1 MKRSQHVRIVSLF
14 SFVFFVAAA
23 LGQGN
28 SGSIRGTILDMTGAA
43 VAGVTVEVTSEATN
57 VTKSITTATSGFYSV
72 DALTP
77 GLYTVRASVQ
87 GFNTVFVQ
95 HVQVDPGQTRETS
108 LSLKVGSVGE
118 TINVTADAL
127 AVETQDSGSGGTITS
142 KQVENLM
149 LNGRNFQSM
158 GQLIPGVS
166 STAGNN
172 QQSAGGLTG
181 GTTLIVNGASIEYS
195 VYTLD
200 GVYNMNTG
208 NLGNI
213 NILPIVDSIDEFRI
227 LKDNYSA
234 RYGLA
239 GSGQVIVQ
247 TKSGSDT
254 FHGSAWDYFRNDGLD
269 ANNYFG
275 TQKTKLRQNIFGY
288 SFGGPIF
295 IPHLYNANRKRKT
308 FFFASNEWRRIV
320 NGSTAQG
327 LVFTQAQRAGTLSDT
342 NLAFKDNLA
351 QGQLATRGANNCIVN
366 GTLNPACIDPTA
378 IALLNSL
385 ASLPNNPGSSLN
397 YINQE
402 PQTLSQ
408 DSYNYRVDHYVT
420 GNEVLTGRCSYE
432 QVKNGIPYNSFG
444 TGIFPVTPT
453 TYYTTGLNMMIR
465 LSSTITPSVINTA
478 TIAETYDKPRI
489 NTTGFLTPAGVT
501 INQAFPTANV
511 LNKAPQINF
520 SGGYT
525 GFGAGTPPIHA
536 SDGEGILQDDLSWTK
551 GSHVFQFGALYIA
564 GVKNQNVFT
573 YPGGQFTF
581 NGTRTGDPVADYLLG
596 LPATYHQDS
605 GQRSGSFH
613 YRQGEAY
620 AQDDWRATRRLT
632 VNAGLRWVY
641 FSPNT
646 SSGNQVSS
654 FFPSAYDPTVA
665 PVVTAGGGFVTN
677 PNGVPLTATGT
688 AANLS
693 TGLVQAGVNGVPSG
707 FFTPKYTNFAP
718 RVGFAYD
725 LTGDGKTSLRAG
737 YGIGYSRL
745 AVEAIYG
752 AFGQNPPFNQ
762 SANILSGTL
771 ENPASGLASGASPQ
785 TLDAVG
791 PKFTPAQ
798 VQSFSA
804 TVERQIVPS
813 AVLSVA
819 YAGSLFRHQETVSY
833 DLNQPLA
840 VAAPTQSAGCITG
853 QAPASSYNFDPCINT
868 NTSSPNF
875 TRPYKG
881 YQNIYAEAG
890 IGSGNY
896 NALQTGFVYRKNSVQ
911 ATGAYSYSKS
921 LAQFGHTSNTGGGSI
936 GTNGGQGIQD
946 WRNLAAEYAPTNFNR
961 PHVLSISGI
970 YDFQVFKH
978 SGNLLERQILG
989 GWSLATLGVIESGF
1003 ALTPGISTGTNGL
1016 AIRPNQ
1022 VAPIRLLKTKAE
1034 WFDTTAFAAP
1044 EFGFYGNASP
1054 ASIRGPREI
1063 SFNVATYK
1071 TFPIHDRVNVQ
1082 FRAEAFNFLNH
1093 PNFSNVDTSVGSAT
1107 YGRVTSALD
1116 PRELE
1121 LSARISF

>member
-1 MKRSQHVRIVSLF
+1 
-14 SFVFFVAAA
+14 
-23 LGQGN
+23 
-28 SGSIRGTILDMTGAA
+28 MTGAA

-525 GFGAGTPPIHA
+525 GFGAGTLLSMHRMEREFFRTTLVGQKA
-536 SDGEGILQDDLSWTK
+536 HTSFSSELYTLQESRTK
-551 GSHVFQFGALYIA
+551 M
-564 GVKNQNVFT
+564 
-573 YPGGQFTF
+573 
-581 NGTRTGDPVADYLLG
+581 
-596 LPATYHQDS
+596 
-605 GQRSGSFH
+605 
-613 YRQGEAY
+613 
-620 AQDDWRATRRLT
+620 
-632 VNAGLRWVY
+632 
-641 FSPNT
+641 FSPIRED
-646 SSGNQVSS
+646 SSPSTERVQVI
-654 FFPSAYDPTVA
+654 
-665 PVVTAGGGFVTN
+665 
-677 PNGVPLTATGT
+677 
-688 AANLS
+688 LS
-693 TGLVQAGVNGVPSG
+693 RTIFSG
-707 FFTPKYTNFAP
+707 FPQHIIKIAASAAAP
-718 RVGFAYD
+718 FITAKGR
-725 LTGDGKTSLRAG
+725 LMRRM
-737 YGIGYSRL
+737 IG
-745 AVEAIYG
+745 APHV
-752 AFGQNPPFNQ
+752 
-762 SANILSGTL
+762 
-771 ENPASGLASGASPQ
+771 ASP
-785 TLDAVG
+785 
-791 PKFTPAQ
+791 
-798 VQSFSA
+798 
-804 TVERQIVPS
+804 
-813 AVLSVA
+813 
-819 YAGSLFRHQETVSY
+819 
-833 DLNQPLA
+833 
-840 VAAPTQSAGCITG
+840 
-853 QAPASSYNFDPCINT
+853 
-868 NTSSPNF
+868 
-875 TRPYKG
+875 
-881 YQNIYAEAG
+881 
-890 IGSGNY
+890 
-896 NALQTGFVYRKNSVQ
+896 
-911 ATGAYSYSKS
+911 
-921 LAQFGHTSNTGGGSI
+921 
-936 GTNGGQGIQD
+936 
-946 WRNLAAEYAPTNFNR
+946 
-961 PHVLSISGI
+961 
-970 YDFQVFKH
+970 
-978 SGNLLERQILG
+978 
-989 GWSLATLGVIESGF
+989 
-1003 ALTPGISTGTNGL
+1003 
-1016 AIRPNQ
+1016 
-1022 VAPIRLLKTKAE
+1022 
-1034 WFDTTAFAAP
+1034 
-1044 EFGFYGNASP
+1044 
-1054 ASIRGPREI
+1054 
-1063 SFNVATYK
+1063 
-1071 TFPIHDRVNVQ
+1071 
-1082 FRAEAFNFLNH
+1082 
-1093 PNFSNVDTSVGSAT
+1093 
-1107 YGRVTSALD
+1107 
-1116 PRELE
+1116 
-1121 LSARISF
+1121 